1 MSAPSLAGTSRSAE
15 VRRLLAELAPAGAA
29 AAAVSGAVLA
39 AGPDVGLPDAV
50 AVLEHACGVRPLLD
64 ILPGVAH
71 PTVGAV
77 RAGDLPCALA
87 LFTPDATLSLT
98 VPVVRARRGA
108 DGIVLTGR
116 YRYGNPAASAAL
128 VLVEAADG
136 PRLSLVR
143 HDLPGVR
150 TTGTDGWG
158 WAEVAGVTV
167 DEMLLSR
174 PVSWDPAGPLLT
186 AIDAYAWAYVPV
198 AAAHAAEAVA
208 RLRRELADQAVE
220 VLVASQY
227 LAHELTRL
235 DIELALLASAA
246 RFGPGLRGG
255 GPGGIAA
262 AAVLTACA
270 TLTHRTA
277 QVAAD
282 FATELGVPGGP
293 AADPAWRTAV
303 QAPFGGRRMA
313 EGELARRMGLLAERS

>member
-1 MSAPSLAGTSRSAE
+1 MSVPTLAGGPRSATVE
-15 VRRLLAELAPAGAA
+15 RLLAELAPAGAPVP
-29 AAAVSGAVLA
+29 AVSEAVLA
-39 AGPDVGLPDAV
+39 ADVGLPEAV

-64 ILPGVAH
+64 LLDEPAH
-71 PTVGAV
+71 PTVTAV
-77 RAGDLPCALA
+77 RAGDLPGALA
-87 LFTPDATLSLT
+87 VFTPDATLALP
-98 VPVVRARRGA
+98 VPAVRARRGA
-108 DGIVLTGR
+108 DGIVLDGR
-116 YRYGNPAASAAL
+116 YRYGNPAAAAAL

-136 PRLSLVR
+136 PRLCLVR
-143 HDLPGVR
+143 HDDPGVR

-158 WAEVAGVTV
+158 WADLSGATV
-167 DEMLLSR
+167 DPALLSR
-174 PVSWDPAGPLLT
+174 PVSWDPAGPLL
-186 AIDAYAWAYVPV
+186 AALDAYAWAYVPV
-198 AAAHAAEAVA
+198 AAAHAVEAVA
-208 RLRRELADQAVE
+208 QLRRELADPAAG
-220 VLVASQY
+220 VLAASQY

-246 RFGPGLRGG
+246 RFGPRLRGE
-255 GPGGIAA
+255 GPGGTAA

-293 AADPAWRTAV
+293 AANPAWRTAV